1 MSNYNY
7 HLYGLDIRSPVECP
21 ELEPYIPKSQ
31 TKQPPTITITEQNI
45 PSRVVNS
52 VKSPALFSASEG
64 SIVLKIRDIGL
75 FWITNGSHIQFERTP
90 NVADE
95 DVKVFLLGSCM
106 GALLQQRGNLV
117 LHASSRV
124 TQKGAALFTG
134 YSGAG
139 KSSLLTAFLSLG
151 YSMLAD
157 DISIVSM
164 VQDQAWVKP
173 GYPQAKLNADTLD
186 KIGIN
191 RKELRWINSY
201 KSKYAYPTS
210 KQFHYKQAKL
220 RMLCVLNPHDGD
232 NFEIEEIFG
241 TAKFELFAQNIY
253 RQAFLQG
260 MGLMTEMFGLITKI
274 AERNRVFRISRPK
287 NNFKLLEF
295 AREIEDN
302 LF

>member
-1 MSNYNY
+1 
-7 HLYGLDIRSPVECP
+7 
-21 ELEPYIPKSQ
+21 
-31 TKQPPTITITEQNI
+31 
-45 PSRVVNS
+45 
-52 VKSPALFSASEG
+52 
-64 SIVLKIRDIGL
+64 
-75 FWITNGSHIQFERTP
+75 
-90 NVADE
+90 
-95 DVKVFLLGSCM
+95 M

-117 LHASSRV
+117 LHASSIV